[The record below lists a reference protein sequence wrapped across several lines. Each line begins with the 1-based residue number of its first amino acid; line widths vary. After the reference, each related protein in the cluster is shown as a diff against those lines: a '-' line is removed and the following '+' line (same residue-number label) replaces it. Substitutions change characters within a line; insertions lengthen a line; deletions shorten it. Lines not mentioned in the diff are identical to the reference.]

1 MALNRYRLQ
10 HLVKSNHRGAIR
22 AQKLLRRPDRL
33 IGLILLGN
41 NFVNILAS
49 SLATVIALRM
59 FGEAGIAA
67 AAFILTLVIL
77 IFAEVA
83 PKTLAATHPERLAFP
98 ASWIFLPLL
107 KVLYPFVWIVN
118 TIANQLLRFV
128 GVDLEKLSQNN
139 LSKEEL
145 RTVVGEASALLPD
158 RYQNMLIGIL
168 DLESAT
174 VEDVMV
180 PRNEIVGID
189 LEEALEKIIQQIK
202 NSPHTRLPV
211 YKKSI
216 DKVIGVLHLRQILI
230 LINADDFD
238 KKTLSSELKKTYF
251 IPETT
256 LLHRQ
261 LLNFKN
267 ENMKMGL
274 VVDEYGEVQG
284 LVTLEDLLQEIVGEI
299 TTDSPDI
306 QQKKDGSY
314 LVDASITLREL
325 NRVTQWT
332 LPIEGPKTL
341 NGLIIEFMETIPEPG
356 TSMEIFGYR
365 LEVLEVNDHAVKKV
379 KFYPEQIA
387 VLN

>member
-10 HLVKSNHRGAIR
+10 HLVKLNHRGALR

-49 SLATVIALRM
+49 SLATVVALRL

-107 KVLYPFVWIVN
+107 KILYPFVWIVN
-118 TIANQLLRFV
+118 TIANQLLRTV
-128 GVDLEKLSQNN
+128 GVDPEKLNENS
-139 LSKEEL
+139 LGKEEL
-145 RTVVGEASALLPD
+145 RSVVSEASALLPE

-180 PRNEIVGID
+180 PRNEIVGVD
-189 LEEALEKIIQQIK
+189 LDGPLEQIVNQIK
-202 NSPHTRLPV
+202 NSPHTRLPA
-211 YKKSI
+211 YRKTI
-216 DKVIGVLHLRQILI
+216 DKVIGVLHLRQILT
-230 LINADDFD
+230 LINANNFD
-238 KKTLSSELKKTYF
+238 KTTLSSQLNNTYF
-251 IPETT
+251 IPKTT

-261 LLNFKN
+261 LLNFKT

-284 LVTLEDLLQEIVGEI
+284 LVTLEDLLQEIIGEI
-299 TTDSPDI
+299 TTGSPDI
-306 QQKKDGSY
+306 QQQKDGGY
-314 LVDASITLREL
+314 LVDASVTLREL

-341 NGLIIEFMETIPEPG
+341 NGLIIEFLETIPEPG
-356 TSMEIFGYR
+356 TSMELFGYR
-365 LEVLEVNDHAVKKV
+365 LEVLEVNDHAVKQV
-379 KFYPEQIA
+379 KFYPEHRPD
-387 VLN
+387 

>member
-10 HLVKSNHRGAIR
+10 HLVKLNHRGALR

-107 KVLYPFVWIVN
+107 KILYPFVWIVN
-118 TIANQLLRFV
+118 TIANLLLRIV
-128 GVDLEKLSQNN
+128 GVDLEKLNENN

-145 RTVVGEASALLPD
+145 RTVVSEASALLPE

-180 PRNEIVGID
+180 PRNEIVGVD
-189 LEEALEKIIQQIK
+189 LDGPLEQIVNQIK
-202 NSPHTRLPV
+202 NSPHTRLPA
-211 YKKSI
+211 YRKTI
-216 DKVIGVLHLRQILI
+216 DKVIGVLHLRQILT
-230 LINADDFD
+230 LINANDFD
-238 KKTLSSELKKTYF
+238 KKTLSSQLKKTYF

-261 LLNFKN
+261 LLNFKT

-299 TTDSPDI
+299 TTSSPDI
-306 QQKKDGSY
+306 QRHKDGSY
-314 LVDASITLREL
+314 LVDASVTLREL

-341 NGLIIEFMETIPEPG
+341 NGLIIEFLETIPEPG
-356 TSMEIFGYR
+356 TGMELFGYR
-365 LEVLEVNDHAVKKV
+365 LEVLEVNDHAVKQV
-379 KFYPEQIA
+379 KFYPEHRP
-387 VLN
+387 V